1 MVSERYHTSC
11 PMCLDEQQQLPPP
24 VAVVPSAQPRLNC
37 GVVIERLRQ
46 LLNSPDLGRQLDQVR
61 AIILTV

>member
-11 PMCLDEQQQLPPP
+11 PVCLDEQQQPPPP
-24 VAVVPSAQPRLNC
+24 VAVVLPAQARLNC
-37 GVVIERLRQ
+37 GVVFERLRQ
-46 LLNSPDLGRQLDQVR
+46 LLNYPDLGRELGQVR

>member
-1 MVSERYHTSC
+1 
-11 PMCLDEQQQLPPP
+11 MCLDEQQQPPPP
-24 VAVVPSAQPRLNC
+24 VAVVSPAQPRLNC

-46 LLNSPDLGRQLDQVR
+46 LLNSPDSGRQLGQVR

>member
-1 MVSERYHTSC
+1 
-11 PMCLDEQQQLPPP
+11 MCLDEQQQPPTP